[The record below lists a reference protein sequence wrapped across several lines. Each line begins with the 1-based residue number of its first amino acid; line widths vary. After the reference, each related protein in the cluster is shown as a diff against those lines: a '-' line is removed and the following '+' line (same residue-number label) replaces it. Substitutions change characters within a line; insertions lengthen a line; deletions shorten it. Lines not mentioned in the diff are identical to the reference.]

1 MTKKISPAFLS
12 FSRSLSLPI
21 PLSLSRQCLCCAPAY
36 APFHFVAAGLE
47 DIGLEKFAHNLLPF
61 AISPKIRSCVH
72 HHSNA
77 PSHTSLHFLFIHVKR
92 SRLTMLVWRLTN
104 APKMRMRASLRV
116 GKETSSRGLDS
127 MWTRQR
133 RSVHLLLSG
142 SYLNS
147 KAFCSTGFPPPGC
160 QRDSNQHLAHAQYL
174 ALVS

>member
-1 MTKKISPAFLS
+1 MGPEAFILFCGFQMTWLATCVCCLFCCFHLCTCSS
-12 FSRSLSLPI
+12 FVQIRNTCCMQPLAQRACPRS
-21 PLSLSRQCLCCAPAY
+21 
-36 APFHFVAAGLE
+36 AALA
-47 DIGLEKFAHNLLPF
+47 AHRGF
-61 AISPKIRSCVH
+61 IRE
-72 HHSNA
+72 
-77 PSHTSLHFLFIHVKR
+77 LHFLFIHVKR

-104 APKMRMRASLRV
+104 AAKMRMRASLRV